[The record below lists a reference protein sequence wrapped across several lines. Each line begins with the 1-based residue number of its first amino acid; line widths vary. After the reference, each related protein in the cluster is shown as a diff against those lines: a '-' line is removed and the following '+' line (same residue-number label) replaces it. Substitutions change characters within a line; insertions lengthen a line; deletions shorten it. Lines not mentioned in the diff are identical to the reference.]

1 MHLYLGIKYVYN
13 FFLFFF
19 LLFLYKCL
27 IVLILY
33 GRSIYVRVRAQ
44 VYNIVIY
51 ISVVFVAHVID
62 LQRSRVR
69 R

>member
-1 MHLYLGIKYVYN
+1 
-13 FFLFFF
+13 
-19 LLFLYKCL
+19 
-27 IVLILY
+27 VLILRTFDVLSFW
-33 GRSIYVRVRAQ
+33 GNIKHDGSVLARAP